1 MAQQRRKFLDEPY
14 LYSTAGA
21 TTPVVQTHVQ
31 RKKYKDFIVPNVGP
45 SRSYNFWGED
55 FYLGRVNHLGNA
67 CVVSEGSLKPL
78 DHAEAEEPL
87 FAVNFVAD
95 AWRDFVD
102 EVKRLVDAGQLH
114 PTGPYSEIKAKK
126 AFVSAPSAYHDYMIE
141 TVYPLFV
148 DSYLRVL
155 PELEKQILNLHT
167 YLGVFTEYVQLFIK
181 NTGGMTLS
189 SFVESGLCSPLN
201 SGLVISTSEDDHN
214 ADFKKTSEYFL
225 DANFEVVQAIATQY
239 GFGIDQNAPW
249 RFVADLSSPAMKEY
263 MVGVEFEDVPLLLNG
278 EDSCGDPLLTDF
290 PIEDQY
296 GYSSIP
302 GYEDVVRHA
311 PGYASY
317 RELQN
322 ANELKDIAKAV
333 FSSAYRECWR
343 VDMDFLKVYI
353 IGFYNALARSKSF
366 VEVPVEIE
374 LDACFVSRSI
384 LVTRNTINPDFFS
397 QNGNYGDKWNLKT
410 YYLLRRLEKNRD
422 HSLALVRANLKELI
436 NIYNF
441 AAGSTDA
448 KYILALKHLQEN
460 VIGQTT
466 TASLTIDKIGDIKNR

>member
-189 SFVESGLCSPLN
+189 SS
-201 SGLVISTSEDDHN
+201 H
-214 ADFKKTSEYFL
+214 
-225 DANFEVVQAIATQY
+225 
-239 GFGIDQNAPW
+239 
-249 RFVADLSSPAMKEY
+249 
-263 MVGVEFEDVPLLLNG
+263 
-278 EDSCGDPLLTDF
+278 
-290 PIEDQY
+290 
-296 GYSSIP
+296 
-302 GYEDVVRHA
+302 
-311 PGYASY
+311 
-317 RELQN
+317 
-322 ANELKDIAKAV
+322 
-333 FSSAYRECWR
+333 
-343 VDMDFLKVYI
+343 
-353 IGFYNALARSKSF
+353 RS
-366 VEVPVEIE
+366 
-374 LDACFVSRSI
+374 
-384 LVTRNTINPDFFS
+384 
-397 QNGNYGDKWNLKT
+397 
-410 YYLLRRLEKNRD
+410 
-422 HSLALVRANLKELI
+422 
-436 NIYNF
+436 
-441 AAGSTDA
+441 
-448 KYILALKHLQEN
+448 
-460 VIGQTT
+460 
-466 TASLTIDKIGDIKNR
+466 